1 MQFLVEKSAYAIPRQ
16 VVSFHE
22 SVIHSGSTD
31 PPVLLRHRPLA
42 NKSWAKP
49 SAFVSFLGKYYAYSS
64 ISLHLRHRRLF
75 LVQQPFRY
83 PLASS
88 FFLLS
93 NAYFVQTSSPP
104 DRNFVSYANVEKQM
118 LFTSQRHRGRGEE
131 REGGI
136 DVLILPPL
144 GDSPFRR
151 KPYDHLRLEFL
162 LSQSNSY
169 LTRAGL
175 LCYARIMG
183 CEERD
188 GKGDAWSQKS
198 KKKKRRE
205 TCEFR
210 WRNK

>member
-88 FFLLS
+88 SFLLS

-131 REGGI
+131 RERGRNWRSYSPSPRWFAFSTQTLRPPPIGI
-136 DVLILPPL
+136 PSVPI
-144 GDSPFRR
+144 
-151 KPYDHLRLEFL
+151 KL
-162 LSQSNSY
+162 LSHKSGALVLCEDNGMR
-169 LTRAGL
+169 RAGWEGGRVI
-175 LCYARIMG
+175 AEIK
-183 CEERD
+183 EEET
-188 GKGDAWSQKS
+188 
-198 KKKKRRE
+198 KRNLWIPTE
-205 TCEFR
+205 
-210 WRNK
+210 K

>member
-131 REGGI
+131 RERAE
-136 DVLILPPL
+136 LTFLFSLP
-144 GDSPFRR
+144 SVI
-151 KPYDHLRLEFL
+151 RLFDANL
-162 LSQSNSY
+162 TTTSDWNSFCPNQTPISQ
-169 LTRAGL
+169 
-175 LCYARIMG
+175 
-183 CEERD
+183 ER
-188 GKGDAWSQKS
+188 GSCVMRG
-198 KKKKRRE
+198 
-205 TCEFR
+205 
-210 WRNK
+210 